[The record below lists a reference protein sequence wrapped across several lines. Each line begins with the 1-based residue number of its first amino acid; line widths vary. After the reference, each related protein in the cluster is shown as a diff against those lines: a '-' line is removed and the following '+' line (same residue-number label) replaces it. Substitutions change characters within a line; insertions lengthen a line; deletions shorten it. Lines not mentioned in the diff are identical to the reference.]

1 MQRSTSDPR
10 YTGDMGM
17 EFVCGCGSNS
27 LRIVE
32 AAGTDVKVKC
42 GRGSMIDRA
51 AASMPAAQSKAE
63 C

>member
-1 MQRSTSDPR
+1 
-10 YTGDMGM
+10 M

-51 AASMPAAQSKAE
+51 AAPMPAAQSKAE